1 MTDVAQLK
9 TLQDAQNIAIPV
21 GAWTPPSTAWTNAPA
36 IAPSTV
42 AMKNTTGYTQS
53 VTFAGGT
60 VTVIAVDGVTTGL
73 TSGEFRVRNNSS
85 VAVTYSVAPTTMS
98 WRY

>member
-9 TLQDAQNIAIPV
+9 TLQDAQNTGIPT
-21 GAWTPPSTAWTNAPA
+21 GAWTPPTTAWTNAPS
-36 IAPSTV
+36 IAASTV
-42 AMKNTTGYTQS
+42 AMKNVSGYPLR

-73 TSGEFRVRNNSS
+73 TSGEFHVRNNGS